1 MKTIILLILLAC
13 ACNTLKFEG
22 GIFAEVYSINKFYK
36 KDKLKK
42 SIWRSSDSFTRIDS
56 VE

>member
-22 GIFAEVYSINKFYK
+22 GIFAEVYIIYFILY
-36 KDKLKK
+36 KDKSKK
-42 SIWRSSDSFTRIDS
+42 PIW
-56 VE
+56 